1 MIKKEVRL
9 LLLSAKKFIDQLP
22 QQKQQRASINLM
34 KIVQEA
40 KPEEQIIK
48 EIQYQINFL
57 KLTNPNI
64 QYQQITQEEESIQE
78 KIIQKFNE
86 QQEQQ
91 QKTEDIDLKK
101 GTYIYQNGNL
111 VQGQA
116 EKRKEVDY
124 SNWYAANVD
133 PDDLKKHKELLDRQ
147 HFSGPFWEG
156 KPMPKSILDEENP
169 NTLMYSDERP
179 EKELN
184 PNLKQERSG
193 KFEKVKR

>member
-1 MIKKEVRL
+1 MIRKEVRL
-9 LLLSAKKFIDQLP
+9 LLLSAKNFIDQLP
-22 QQKQQRASINLM
+22 QQKQQRASLNLM
-34 KIVQEA
+34 KIVQEN
-40 KPEEQIIK
+40 KPEDQIIK
-48 EIQYQINFL
+48 EIHYQINFL

-64 QYQQITQEEESIQE
+64 PFKQITQEDEITPES
-78 KIIQKFNE
+78 IIQKLNE

-91 QKTEDIDLKK
+91 QKKEDIDLKK

-156 KPMPKSILDEENP
+156 KPMPKSILDEDNP
-169 NTLMYSDERP
+169 NTLMFSDERP

-184 PNLKQERSG
+184 PNTKQEKQG
-193 KFEKVKR
+193 KFERVKR